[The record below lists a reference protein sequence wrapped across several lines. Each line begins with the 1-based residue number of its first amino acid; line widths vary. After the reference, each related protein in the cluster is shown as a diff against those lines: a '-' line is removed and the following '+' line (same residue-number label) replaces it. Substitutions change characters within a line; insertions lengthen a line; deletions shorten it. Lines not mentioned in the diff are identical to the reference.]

1 MQQPPLPPAM
11 GSAPSFDAKETGDRK
26 GLIGQ
31 HRGGYLDEQGP
42 RVHVKETTSKINRRE
57 TDQYPL
63 SDKFFFNVSFYA
75 LSSLVCFFIA
85 FNVIVMQ
92 LHFLFSAH
100 SIFDD
105 GTPSFSEL

>member
-1 MQQPPLPPAM
+1 MMQQPPLPLAM
-11 GSAPSFDAKETGDRK
+11 VSAPSFDARERGDRK

-42 RVHVKETTSKINRRE
+42 RVHGKETTSKINRWE

-63 SDKFFFNVSFYA
+63 SDKFFFNISFDA

-85 FNVIVMQ
+85 FNVIMMQ
-92 LHFLFSAH
+92 ILFFFFVYPI
-100 SIFDD
+100 IF
-105 GTPSFSEL
+105 